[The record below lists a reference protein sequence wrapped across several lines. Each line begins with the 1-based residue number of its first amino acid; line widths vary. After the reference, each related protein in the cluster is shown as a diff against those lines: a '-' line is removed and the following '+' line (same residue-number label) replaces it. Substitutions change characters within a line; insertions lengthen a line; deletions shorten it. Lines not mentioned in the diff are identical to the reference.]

1 VAAAE
6 ITGVIALLMSAS
18 RKHLAPAAVE
28 ALLAPQGNEAAR
40 AVDASAALAR
50 LESDSRTRLSMR
62 AAP

>member
-1 VAAAE
+1 
-6 ITGVIALLMSAS
+6 MSAS

-28 ALLAPQGNEAAR
+28 ALLAPQGSEAAR